1 MIEILGHPRRFRG
14 TQHVAGIAVRIGHLF
29 DHRIFGRSVVRIA
42 ESGKLAVWSPEACI
56 ERAGMR
62 IDRAGESIADRRR
75 VDRRDMVGFRKGI
88 GQHFP
93 VRIEMRLEIRSEE
106 HTSELQSLMRTSYAV
121 FCLKKKKK
129 ENRKN

>member
-1 MIEILGHPRRFRG
+1 MCLFFFSSRRRYTMCALVTGVQTCALPIF
-14 TQHVAGIAVRIGHLF
+14 AVRIGHLF
-29 DHRIFGRSVVRIA
+29 DQRIFGRSVVRIA

-62 IDRAGESIADRRR
+62 IDRAGESLADRRR

-93 VRIEMRLEIRSEE
+93 VRIEMRLEIE
-106 HTSELQSLMRTSYAV
+106 
-121 FCLKKKKK
+121 
-129 ENRKN
+129 

>member
-1 MIEILGHPRRFRG
+1 MVRRPPRSKRTYTLCPYPPLLRSLGHPRRFRG

-29 DHRIFGRSVVRIA
+29 DHRIFGRSVGRIA

-62 IDRAGESIADRRR
+62 IDRAGESLADRRR

-93 VRIEMRLEIRSEE
+93 VRIEMRLEIE
-106 HTSELQSLMRTSYAV
+106 
-121 FCLKKKKK
+121 
-129 ENRKN
+129 

>member
-1 MIEILGHPRRFRG
+1 MLRRPPRSTLTDTLFPYTTLFRS
-14 TQHVAGIAVRIGHLF
+14 HVAGIAVRIGHLF

-42 ESGKLAVWSPEACI
+42 ESGKLALRSPEACI

-62 IDRAGESIADRRR
+62 IDRAGESLADRRR

-93 VRIEMRLEIRSEE
+93 VRIEMRLEIE
-106 HTSELQSLMRTSYAV
+106 
-121 FCLKKKKK
+121 
-129 ENRKN
+129 